1 MVSDMRGKLATVAVL
16 TIAVA
21 ACSTEGTPATTP
33 ASTFATT
40 VTTTTTMPPAPTSTT
55 TTVATTTT
63 VDRRTEIE
71 AIFQDLEERRL
82 QALYE
87 GDREAF
93 QALFANEEYMTRSMG
108 AFEVVEFEDEPIVE
122 IEVVSVLHDSASCIA
137 VVRVFHRAD
146 TGQTAEET
154 IGVIED
160 KGGGWGISYV
170 GEGWACDGPHPFSP

>member
-1 MVSDMRGKLATVAVL
+1 MRGKLATVAVL
-16 TIAVA
+16 TVA
-21 ACSTEGTPATTP
+21 AAACTTEAIPATTP
-33 ASTFATT
+33 PSTSATTTT
-40 VTTTTTMPPAPTSTT
+40 VTPTVPPATTTT

-63 VDRRTEIE
+63 LDRLVEIE

-93 QALFANEEYMTRSMG
+93 QSLFANEEYMERSMG
-108 AFEVVEFEDEPIVE
+108 AFEVVEFVREPIVE
-122 IEVVSVLHDSASCIA
+122 IEVVSVLHDSGSCIA
-137 VVRVFHRAD
+137 VVRVFHRVD
-146 TGQTAEET
+146 TGQTAEQT

-160 KGGGWGISYV
+160 NGEGWGMSYV

>member
-16 TIAVA
+16 TVAVA
-21 ACSTEGTPATTP
+21 ACGTEGTPATTP
-33 ASTFATT
+33 ASTSPTT
-40 VTTTTTMPPAPTSTT
+40 VTTTTTSPPATTTT

-63 VDRRTEIE
+63 LDRRTEIE

-108 AFEVVEFEDEPIVE
+108 AFDVVEFEAPPMVDM
-122 IEVVSVLHDSASCIA
+122 EVVDVLYESTSCIA
-137 VVRVFHRAD
+137 ATRVLHRLD
-146 TGQTAEET
+146 TGQSSGET
-154 IGVIED
+154 IGVIEAD
-160 KGGGWGISYV
+160 GDGWGISYV